1 MSLNRLPDSQAWL
14 PFSYL
19 LSEKHDAL
27 LILQIRKLTVP
38 GPFYSLTQVSTWPAA
53 PVGPAFL
60 CKSLVSPLLQSS
72 RSSSLTVLAAD
83 HSRAR
88 CWSEVWPEDEN
99 SFNHLSGVPAS
110 LL

>member
-27 LILQIRKLTVP
+27 PILHIRKLTVP

-53 PVGPAFL
+53 PIEPVFL
-60 CKSLVSPLLQSS
+60 HKSLKSPLLQSS
-72 RSSSLTVLAAD
+72 RSSTVLQ
-83 HSRAR
+83 
-88 CWSEVWPEDEN
+88 C
-99 SFNHLSGVPAS
+99 
-110 LL
+110 